1 MAEDFFSTLGKS
13 ISKYTQKAVES
24 TGTFVESTK
33 ISTQISGEKREI
45 DQEYKKIGEIIYR
58 RISKGEF
65 EADEELKKL
74 AEGIDVHRDK
84 MNTLKEQLADVK
96 GQQICPNC
104 GELIPKDV
112 AFCPK
117 CGAPVEIKEEEPE
130 KKETDQEKEEAKP
143 SESAMTPEEAARE
156 DEEIARELKE
166 AAKTDTASKTDAE
179 AAASAEEKKD

>member
-1 MAEDFFSTLGKS
+1 MADDFFSTLGKS

-33 ISTQISGEKREI
+33 ISTQIAGEKKGI
-45 DQEYKKIGEIIYR
+45 DQEYQKIGEIVYR
-58 RISKGEF
+58 RISRGEF

-117 CGAPVEIKEEEPE
+117 CGAPTEIKEEEPKQE
-130 KKETDQEKEEAKP
+130 EAEDKEADAKP
-143 SESAMTPEEAARE
+143 SESTMTPEEAARE
-156 DEEIARELKE
+156 DEEIAKELKE
-166 AAKTDTASKTDAE
+166 AAKTDTAAE
-179 AAASAEEKKD
+179 TADSASENEAEK

>member
-1 MAEDFFSTLGKS
+1 MADDFFSTLGKS

-45 DQEYKKIGEIIYR
+45 DQEYQKIGEIVYR
-58 RISKGEF
+58 RISRGEF

-117 CGAPVEIKEEEPE
+117 CGAPTEIREEEP
-130 KKETDQEKEEAKP
+130 QKEEAEEEPADAKP

-156 DEEIARELKE
+156 DEEIAKELKE
-166 AAKTDTASKTDAE
+166 AAKADATAGSD
-179 AAASAEEKKD
+179 SAETSTEGEEER

>member
-1 MAEDFFSTLGKS
+1 MADDFFSTLGKS

-33 ISTQISGEKREI
+33 ISTQISGEKRAI
-45 DQEYKKIGEIIYR
+45 DQEYQKIGEIIYR
-58 RISKGEF
+58 RIGRGEF
-65 EADEELKKL
+65 EADEDLKKL

-117 CGAPVEIKEEEPE
+117 CGAPTEIKDEESKTEE
-130 KKETDQEKEEAKP
+130 AEDKEVDAKP
-143 SESAMTPEEAARE
+143 SESSMTPEEAARE
-156 DEEIARELKE
+156 DEEIAKELKE
-166 AAKTDTASKTDAE
+166 AAKADTTASSDSVET
-179 AAASAEEKKD
+179 STEK